1 MFQFLVEVSLWVV
14 LRVVLLDVLSTW
26 VPVAASVGA
35 DPLWGAFFLAAAFLG
50 WLFFAAA
57 FVEEV
62 FFEAAFLVEL
72 FFAGLFLAGLF
83 LAELFFAGV
92 FLRALFLVVICL
104 PHADSE
110 WAVTVRHRSSSNMST
125 ACRPT
130 LTLTKTRTRAMAVR
144 PGESRLCPAAKTR
157 CGGFFGK
164 SVARHA
170 LGAAYA

>member
-1 MFQFLVEVSLWVV
+1 MFQFLLVVV
-14 LRVVLLDVLSTW
+14 LLVELLDVLSTW

-35 DPLWGAFFLAAAFLG
+35 EALWGAFFLAAAFFG

-72 FFAGLFLAGLF
+72 FFAGLFLAELF
-83 LAELFFAGV
+83 FAEFFFAGV

-110 WAVTVRHRSSSNMST
+110 WAITVRHRSSSNMST

-130 LTLTKTRTRAMAVR
+130 LTRTRTRTRAMAVR
-144 PGESRLCPAAKTR
+144 LGECRLCPAAKTR
-157 CGGFFGK
+157 CGGFFGELEGK
-164 SVARHA
+164 HA
-170 LGAAYA
+170 PGAAIA